1 MMSFL
6 CLKQINNFNS
16 TEYKDWNTSERKR
29 IAKMALKVVRN
40 YTPTL
45 QQTSKTL
52 TVTLT
57 AATFY
62 LPEH

>member
-1 MMSFL
+1 MSCFH
-6 CLKQINNFNS
+6 LKNTDNFKS
-16 TEYKDWNTSERKR
+16 TECKDRNSSEER

-40 YTPTL
+40 YTLTL
-45 QQTSKTL
+45 RQRPKTL